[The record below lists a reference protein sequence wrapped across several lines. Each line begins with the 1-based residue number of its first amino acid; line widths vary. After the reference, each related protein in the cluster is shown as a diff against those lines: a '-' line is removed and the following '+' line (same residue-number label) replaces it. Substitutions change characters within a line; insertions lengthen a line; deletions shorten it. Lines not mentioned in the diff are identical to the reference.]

1 VSATSKPRYRVPV
14 KIVDAEVALDEFDDE
29 DIIEYLRHQGYI
41 VSGKPCKYTTD
52 GSEFLPEDLN
62 HIFTLAVCG
71 QQNEARSEALEMV
84 SKAIGRPL

>member
-1 VSATSKPRYRVPV
+1 MSATSKPRYRVPV

-41 VSGKPCKYTTD
+41 VSGKPTAD
-52 GSEFLPEDLN
+52 GIEFLHEELN

-71 QQNEARSEALEMV
+71 QQSEARSEALEMV